1 MKSLF
6 QSLILLSISFI
17 SAQSVDYN
25 VKKGYIAKGYDVV
38 AYFKNEAIEG
48 NNQFK
53 ITFDGVN
60 YKFSSEE
67 NLNTFLKN
75 PIKYVP
81 QYGGYC
87 AYAVGTKAEK
97 VSIDPKTFQIKDG
110 KLYLFYNAWG
120 TNTLK
125 LWNDEGV
132 EALQKKADEN
142 WNKIKLKKLELKFK
156 A

>member
-17 SAQSVDYN
+17 SAQSIDYN
-25 VKKGYIAKGYDVV
+25 LKKGYIANGYDVV
-38 AYFKNEAIEG
+38 VYFSNKAIEG
-48 NNQFK
+48 SNQFK
-53 ITFDGVN
+53 TTFDGVD

-67 NLNTFLKN
+67 NLNTFLKD
-75 PIKYVP
+75 PKKYMP

-87 AYAVGTKAEK
+87 AYAIGAKGEK
-97 VSIDPKTFQIKDG
+97 VGIDPKTFQINDG

-125 LWNDEGV
+125 LWNDEGA
-132 EALQKKADEN
+132 EALQKKPM
-142 WNKIKLKKLELKFK
+142 KTGIK
-156 A
+156 